1 MRFVRLAVV
10 LTVLPIVACGAAQ
23 PAPRPVPPVEAT
35 APPPGPADEAEVA
48 RPPAAPAGDAAA
60 AGAAGATNAAVDV
73 AAADADASG
82 SDPASA
88 EAAAPSGLP
97 RRCPGGEPP
106 CVPPKPFVDRLCA
119 GKYPSVA
126 LVMFEKTAP
135 WTHAYLRMREVKAV
149 NTLGGPTGAGSLL
162 FAEEVV
168 IVGRAGGGPGGMQVS
183 GADGLIVLR
192 WDGTCATLTTEE
204 VETEYQPGFPPT
216 PDITWNHLDP
226 SLQQALLAS
235 QGVKAWRERYK
246 LDCKGQRA
254 GTETGACKRTRDSLA
269 RAVSDAL
276 HKGLA
281 LPDPERVP

>member
-1 MRFVRLAVV
+1 MRSVSLAAA
-10 LTVLPIVACGAAQ
+10 LSALLLIACGGSQ
-23 PAPRPVPPVEAT
+23 PEPVAAT
-35 APPPGPADEAEVA
+35 APAEAAATPAGPA
-48 RPPAAPAGDAAA
+48 AGDAA
-60 AGAAGATNAAVDV
+60 VPV
-73 AAADADASG
+73 AAAAPAPPAPATGEPDAGGEPDAAEPDAAASLA
-82 SDPASA
+82 PAPS
-88 EAAAPSGLP
+88 EAAAPAGLP
-97 RRCPGGEPP
+97 RRCPSGEPP
-106 CVPPKPFVDRLCA
+106 CEPPKAFVDRLCA

-126 LVMFEKTAP
+126 LVMFEKSAP

-168 IVGRAGGGPGGMQVS
+168 IVGRASGGPGGMQVS

-226 SLQQALLAS
+226 SLQQALLTS

>member
-1 MRFVRLAVV
+1 MRSAALAAALFVLSLA
-10 LTVLPIVACGAAQ
+10 ACGGSQ
-23 PAPRPVPPVEAT
+23 PEPV
-35 APPPGPADEAEVA
+35 
-48 RPPAAPAGDAAA
+48 AAA
-60 AGAAGATNAAVDV
+60 A
-73 AAADADASG
+73 
-82 SDPASA
+82 PA
-88 EAAAPSGLP
+88 EAAAPPAGPAAAAAAVPVAAAPPGGGESAATDGGADAPEPVAAAAFASNPAPAPSEATATAGLP
-97 RRCPGGEPP
+97 RSCPSGAPP
-106 CVPPKPFVDRLCA
+106 CVPPRPFVDRLCA

-126 LVMFEKTAP
+126 LVMFEKSAP

-168 IVGRAGGGPGGMQVS
+168 IVGRASGGPGGMQVS

-269 RAVSDAL
+269 RAISDAL

-281 LPDPERVP
+281 LPDPERLP

>member
-10 LTVLPIVACGAAQ
+10 LTVLPIIACGAAQ
-23 PAPRPVPPVEAT
+23 PAPRPLPPAEA
-35 APPPGPADEAEVA
+35 AAAPPGPAAEADVA
-48 RPPAAPAGDAAA
+48 REPAAPAGDAAA
-60 AGAAGATNAAVDV
+60 AGATDAAVDASAE
-73 AAADADASG
+73 AAEASG
-82 SDPASA
+82 SDPAPA
-88 EAAAPSGLP
+88 EATAPTGLP
-97 RRCPGGEPP
+97 RSCPGGEPP

-126 LVMFEKTAP
+126 LVMFEKTSP

-192 WDGTCATLTTEE
+192 WDGTCATLTAEE

-216 PDITWNHLDP
+216 PNITWNHLDP

-246 LDCKGQRA
+246 LDCRGQRA

-281 LPDPERVP
+281 LPDPERLP

>member
-1 MRFVRLAVV
+1 MRFVRLAIV

-23 PAPRPVPPVEAT
+23 PGPRPAPPVGAT
-35 APPPGPADEAEVA
+35 APPPEPATAE
-48 RPPAAPAGDAAA
+48 AAA
-60 AGAAGATNAAVDV
+60 AREPTAPAVDEAGAGADRATDTATEAV
-73 AAADADASG
+73 AEPA
-82 SDPASA
+82 PASA
-88 EAAAPSGLP
+88 EVAAPAGLP
-97 RRCPGGEPP
+97 RRCVTGEPP
-106 CVPPKPFVDRLCA
+106 CVPPKGFVDRLCA

-126 LVMFEKTAP
+126 LVMFEKGAP

-149 NTLGGPTGAGSLL
+149 NTLGGPTGAASLL

-168 IVGRAGGGPGGMQVS
+168 IVGRAGGGPDGMEVS

-192 WDGTCATLTTEE
+192 WDGTCATLTAEE

-216 PDITWNHLDP
+216 PNITWNHLDP

-276 HKGLA
+276 HKGLT
-281 LPDPERVP
+281 LPDPERLP